1 MTQRRVP
8 RGMPEGVVDGL
19 EMIHVDDCQRQRLRL
34 RLRRL

>member
-8 RGMPEGVVDGL
+8 RGMPEGVVDAL
-19 EMIHVDDCQRQRLRL
+19 EMIHVDDRQRQRLRL